1 MGHWFRFRG
10 RVGGWV
16 FGLGLGVRWVSGW
29 VGHWLRFRGRVG
41 GWVIGL
47 GLGEGWVGGFLV

>member
-16 FGLGLGVRWVSGW
+16 FGLGLG
-29 VGHWLRFRGRVG
+29 
-41 GWVIGL
+41 
-47 GLGEGWVGGFLV
+47 EGWVGGSLA

>member
-16 FGLGLGVRWVSGW
+16 FGLGLGGK
-29 VGHWLRFRGRVG
+29 VGEWMG
-41 GWVIGL
+41 GS
-47 GLGEGWVGGFLV
+47 LV